1 MTSQTQDLVITNTS
15 SIPPSNTITFGY
27 VKKED
32 VKVELG
38 TTESNRVPKNY
49 IAEWTITS
57 DNKVQLA
64 SSVFSTTGIGT
75 YKLKIYRQ
83 TDATSL
89 AHTFQVGSSIKA
101 EDLNNSNKQVLYLSE
116 ENRDNLNSLAS
127 GDSVG
132 ALSINGSHIA
142 DGSISS
148 DKLADPAVNTVDIID
163 NAVTTAKIENL
174 NITTGKIAD
183 DAVTTDKLANSI
195 NSEIA
200 ANTAKVT
207 NATHTG
213 DVTGSTAL
221 TIADGAVT
229 QAKINSAVIF
239 TPVGTVIWFLG
250 ARPPVGYLKCNGQ
263 TINNG
268 NTTISGNYIDNTA
281 IGTVDTSA
289 LYSIIGGLIPELRGE
304 FIRAWDDGRNID
316 VGRALNSFQMDAVQN
331 HEHEFGSD
339 DQVASQGSYT
349 NVGTFA
355 YDATSNTAGGGQ
367 RLRTKNQTGR
377 VNTQT
382 RPRNVSLLACIK
394 Y

>member
-15 SIPPSNTITFGY
+15 SIPPSNTISFGY

-57 DNKVQLA
+57 DNRVQLA
-64 SSVFSTTGIGT
+64 SSVFSTTGTGT

-83 TDATSL
+83 TDATTL

-163 NAVTTAKIENL
+163 
-174 NITTGKIAD
+174 
-183 DAVTTDKLANSI
+183 DAVTADKLADSI
-195 NSEIA
+195 NSAIA

-221 TIADGAVT
+221 TIANGAVT
-229 QAKINSAVIF
+229 QAKLNSALLTALQTHF
-239 TPVGTVIWFLG
+239 SNPVGTVIWFSG
-250 ARPPVGYLKCNGQ
+250 TKPPVGYLKCDGRA
-263 TINNG
+263 INNG
-268 NTTISGNYIDNTA
+268 NTTFTDEDINNNA

-289 LYSIIGGLIPELRGE
+289 LYAIVSGFVPDLRGE
-304 FIRAWDDGRNID
+304 FIRGWSDTRTDVDAGRGLRTFQSDQWKNHQHVFGGDDMIASSNI
-316 VGRALNSFQMDAVQN
+316 GNFQSI
-331 HEHEFGSD
+331 GSSGNF
-339 DQVASQGSYT
+339 Q
-349 NVGTFA
+349 
-355 YDATSNTAGGGQ
+355 YDATSTPSGNG
-367 RLRTKNQTGR
+367 RSMYTKNSPIDSGGTE
-377 VNTQT
+377 T